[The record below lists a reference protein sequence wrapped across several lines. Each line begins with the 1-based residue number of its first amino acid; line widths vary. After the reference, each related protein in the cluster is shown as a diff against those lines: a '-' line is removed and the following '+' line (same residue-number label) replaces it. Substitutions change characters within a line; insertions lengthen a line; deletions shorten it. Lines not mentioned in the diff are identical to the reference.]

1 MAVDETQS
9 EHIQRLADDGAG
21 GLRSPAEIEAAMEAE
36 FASLGTIISDP
47 ISLPSDASIRA
58 SGAFT
63 DAQDAQGY
71 LERGGL
77 AVVSGAGDN
86 IPVPFVY
93 FLLIFDEVLQEP
105 VYQTYIRDE
114 SGG

>member
-1 MAVDETQS
+1 MAVDETIS
-9 EHIQRLADDGAG
+9 EHIQRMADDGAG
-21 GLRSPAEIEAAMEAE
+21 GLRSPSEIEAAMEAE

-47 ISLPSDASIRA
+47 MNLPGDASIRA

-77 AVVSGAGDN
+77 AVVSDAGDN
-86 IPVPFVY
+86 IPIPFVY
-93 FLLIFDEVLQEP
+93 FLLLFDEVLQEP
-105 VYQTYIRDE
+105 VYQVYIRDTSE
-114 SGG
+114 A